1 MDKKALPKP
10 ATGKAKINKVDVN
23 KYRDFKKKH
32 AAPGK
37 SKKKPAVAE
46 PKEPHLITLDMPGMS
61 RVEYYLKNEVDE
73 YVAYFRNNSD
83 HLQMAVDVLSKLN
96 VILHHNIG
104 VLSAMLKGLAEKE
117 LIEDSSEK
125 NDVLEMV
132 EKLKS
137 METPNGIRYP
147 WL

>member
-83 HLQMAVDVLSKLN
+83 HLQMAVDDLSKLN
-96 VILHHNIG
+96 GILHHNIG

-137 METPNGIRYP
+137 MEAPNGIRYP